1 MPKSVAIR
9 PRFAVAIALRC
20 SYNLIVLLY
29 TIAMSLSAASETL
42 QSNLN
47 VYNSA
52 PPNLISLK
60 RCAFAFRLCI
70 LPRDRTKRTRGML
83 KWYCGRSW
91 PRGWW
96 CVATLR
102 IGCGEIRPL
111 LLMSEWWCR
120 SESCRNRT
128 YAEAAALPPNAAFSD
143 KVILSVRNASQRH
156 TNTEAHNKT
165 QTHRKLFRASIT
177 WCLACHQACPF
188 SYSASS
194 ECTRARCLWWLLH
207 TLAAKSLAH
216 RIRKFAYRPQI
227 PNEWVTFVCVFVC
240 LEAHQKWVGCRVCGV
255 YTIVES
261 ICIRIRVLYFAK
273 TMHYCFC
280 VCVCWTI
287 PRYEY
292 LYCKLRTNWFSLC
305 F

>member
-1 MPKSVAIR
+1 MLGTYALFLNDIDFSNIYARHRHIRVCVRICNTQIKWENRIMPKSVAIR
-9 PRFAVAIALRC
+9 PNFGVAIALRC

-29 TIAMSLSAASETL
+29 TIASETL

-47 VYNSA
+47 VYNST

-70 LPRDRTKRTRGML
+70 LPRDRTKRTRGIL
-83 KWYCGRSW
+83 KWYCGRCW

-96 CVATLR
+96 CVATVR

-111 LLMSEWWCR
+111 LLMSEWWCS

-165 QTHRKLFRASIT
+165 QIHRKLFRASIT
-177 WCLACHQACPF
+177 WCLACHQAC
-188 SYSASS
+188 
-194 ECTRARCLWWLLH
+194 WLP
-207 TLAAKSLAH
+207 
-216 RIRKFAYRPQI
+216 I
-227 PNEWVTFVCVFVC
+227 FVFR
-240 LEAHQKWVGCRVCGV
+240 Q
-255 YTIVES
+255 
-261 ICIRIRVLYFAK
+261 
-273 TMHYCFC
+273 
-280 VCVCWTI
+280 
-287 PRYEY
+287 
-292 LYCKLRTNWFSLC
+292 
-305 F
+305 